1 MVRLFAEAETHS
13 ESSMLVGIPDQI
25 SFSEFDLA
33 IHLNKAFQRGESVAE
48 HFIETLVYLGVIEAS
63 ATPLSQLLADLA
75 HLRHGEKG
83 LLRDVPERFF

>member
-1 MVRLFAEAETHS
+1 
-13 ESSMLVGIPDQI
+13 MLVGIPDQI